1 MVMGTPAGIDK
12 MVALLEDGYGE
23 SLHLYRSKDDYLEIA
38 SKEISKL
45 TGINKVLG
53 HKYPDLTLADCVAF
67 GDNYNDIEMLKGVGL
82 GVAVANA
89 KPEVLAVADVVA
101 RAAKE
106 DGVALALRKY
116 IK

>member
-1 MVMGTPAGIDK
+1 
-12 MVALLEDGYGE
+12 
-23 SLHLYRSKDDYLEIA
+23 
-38 SKEISKL
+38 
-45 TGINKVLG
+45 
-53 HKYPDLTLADCVAF
+53 
-67 GDNYNDIEMLKGVGL
+67 MLKGVGL